1 MQLLKITTIPLEYDL
16 NIQNAKLTAPQ
27 IEPAKLSQHTT
38 PAAINLQTE
47 NAKVR
52 MDSSAMRRSM
62 GMKSIADVS
71 KEAPVK
77 TQETANKVTSDYV
90 NMGNSMVK
98 PGMTIAQFM
107 KQKSLSNI
115 TIDTNIRIIV
125 PSIFRRI
132 NAKPTEHIVRS
143 RDNYLLC
150 SPVRPNDN
158 IIRELQIHRAFR
170 AFHRDLILYQ
180 TGKSRYFLHR
190 LEITIAIS
198 RLKT

>member
-107 KQKSLSNI
+107 KQKSLNNI
-115 TIDTNIRIIV
+115 TIDTNIGAI
-125 PSIFRRI
+125 
-132 NAKPTEHIVRS
+132 PTEKSICHGNR
-143 RDNYLLC
+143 
-150 SPVRPNDN
+150 
-158 IIRELQIHRAFR
+158 QFR
-170 AFHRDLILYQ
+170 KFLSEEAKLIL
-180 TGKSRYFLHR
+180 TGKNLPAKWNLFQ
-190 LEITIAIS
+190 AV
-198 RLKT
+198 

>member
-77 TQETANKVTSDYV
+77 TQETANKVTSHYV

-115 TIDTNIRIIV
+115 TIDTNIGAI
-125 PSIFRRI
+125 
-132 NAKPTEHIVRS
+132 PTEKIDMSWEPAISKISVRRS
-143 RDNYLLC
+143 KVDLDWKK
-150 SPVRPNDN
+150 SA
-158 IIRELQIHRAFR
+158 REMEFIPSS
-170 AFHRDLILYQ
+170 I
-180 TGKSRYFLHR
+180 T
-190 LEITIAIS
+190 LEIKQLADVKIEYLGGFNYVPPS
-198 RLKT
+198 SDPEYEEK